1 MGTKSPARIPLAMRR
16 RGCETVEQMQR
27 AGWDVV
33 SHCTRCGLVM
43 RVNLRAVMKVA
54 GPRLSLWNR
63 KARCRRLGCLGFVE
77 FQARAPGME
86 MHEAL
91 SAPWPE

>member
-1 MGTKSPARIPLAMRR
+1 
-16 RGCETVEQMQR
+16 
-27 AGWDVV
+27 
-33 SHCTRCGLVM
+33 M